1 MNATSHHG
9 LQVPFGWL
17 AGLLVAAVGLAAAPA
32 AEAQSESPT
41 FTRDIAP
48 IMQRSCQK
56 CHRPNS
62 LAPMSLITYED
73 VRPWARSI
81 KQRTGLRNRMGV
93 MPPWYIE
100 KDIGIQRFKD
110 DWSLSDAE
118 VAAIATWVDNG
129 APRGEPADMPEP
141 PPFIDIDEWEIGEP
155 DLIVSSPTFEVKGE
169 APDWW
174 GVLGQ
179 VESGLTED
187 RYVAAIEY
195 KERNDLPR
203 GVRSDTVG
211 GLFVVHHSALTTMPR
226 DGGPAD
232 AYTWPVH
239 EVGRNA
245 DVFDEDA
252 GPILP
257 ADSMVIFPSTHLHS
271 NGIDT
276 TARLE
281 VGFKFHPRD
290 YEPTKKMELLFF
302 GNGPDIDILPMQ
314 DNQRMDAYFTLPENT
329 KISVY
334 EPHMHAPGVRM
345 CLEAVWG
352 DTVETLNCSGY
363 DHNWVRVYKYEDDAA
378 PLLPKGTIL
387 HLSGYFNNTP
397 TNPNVV
403 DPRNWSGSG
412 HRSVDNMFINLIQAI
427 YMDDEEF
434 AAEVAERERL
444 RAADGRSDLGCVVC
458 GSDYFETPANVD
470 GGGQ

>member
-1 MNATSHHG
+1 MTITFRVGS
-9 LQVPFGWL
+9 
-17 AGLLVAAVGLAAAPA
+17 VAALALAFVAGPHVA
-32 AEAQSESPT
+32 TAQTQPHDDVT
-41 FTRDIAP
+41 FTKDIAP
-48 IMQRSCQK
+48 ILQRSCQK

-62 LAPMSLITYED
+62 LAPMSLITYEE

-81 KQRTGLRNRMGV
+81 KQRTGLRNQMGV

-110 DWSLSDAE
+110 DWSLSDDE
-118 VAAIATWVDNG
+118 ISAIAAWTDAG
-129 APRGEPADMPEP
+129 APRGDMADMPTP
-141 PPFIDIDEWEIGEP
+141 PAFIDVDEWEIGQP
-155 DLIVSSPTFEVKGE
+155 DLIVSSPPIEVAGS

-174 GVLGQ
+174 GMLGQ
-179 VESGLTED
+179 VDSGLTED

-203 GVRSDTVG
+203 GVKSDTVG
-211 GLFVVHHSALTTMPR
+211 GLFVVHHSALATMGPDDGPR
-226 DGGPAD
+226 ETF
-232 AYTWPVH
+232 TWPVH

-245 DVFDEDA
+245 DVFDAEA
-252 GPILP
+252 GPILK
-257 ADSMVIFPSTHLHS
+257 AGSKLIFPSTHLHA
-271 NGIDT
+271 NGTDT

-281 VGFKFHPRD
+281 VGFKFHPKE
-290 YEPTKKMELLFF
+290 YEPTKEIEYLFF
-302 GNGPDIDILPMQ
+302 GNGPDIDIRGNE

-329 KISVY
+329 KLSVY

-352 DTVETLNCSGY
+352 TTVQALNCSGY

-387 HLSGYFNNTP
+387 HLTGFFNNTL
-397 TNPNVV
+397 TNPNVA

-412 HRSVDNMFINLIQAI
+412 HRSVDNMFINLLQAI
-427 YMDDEEF
+427 YMDDEVF
-434 AAEVAERERL
+434 AVEVAKREAQL
-444 RAADGRSDLGCVVC
+444 QLTGGTDIGCLTC
-458 GSDYFETPANVD
+458 GTSPPPANA

>member
-1 MNATSHHG
+1 MTMTFRVAS
-9 LQVPFGWL
+9 
-17 AGLLVAAVGLAAAPA
+17 VAALSLTFVVGPRVATAQNAPHDDV
-32 AEAQSESPT
+32 T
-41 FTRDIAP
+41 FTKDIAP
-48 IMQRSCQK
+48 ILQRSCQK

-62 LAPMSLITYED
+62 LAPMSLITYEE

-81 KQRTGLRNRMGV
+81 KQRTGLRNQMGV

-110 DWSLSDAE
+110 DWSLSDDE
-118 VAAIATWVDNG
+118 IAAIAAWTDAG
-129 APRGEPADMPEP
+129 APRGNPADMPTP
-141 PPFIDIDEWEIGEP
+141 TAFIDVDDWEIGQP
-155 DLIVSSPTFEVKGE
+155 DLIVSSPPIEVGAE

-174 GVLGQ
+174 GMLGQ
-179 VESGLTED
+179 VDSGLTED

-203 GVRSDTVG
+203 GVKSETVG
-211 GLFVVHHSALTTMPR
+211 GLFVVHHSALTTLGPDEEPR
-226 DGGPAD
+226 EAF
-232 AYTWPVH
+232 TWPVH

-245 DVFDEDA
+245 DVFDAEA
-252 GPILP
+252 GPSLK
-257 ADSMVIFPSTHLHS
+257 AGAKLIFPSTHLHA
-271 NGIDT
+271 NGTDT
-276 TARLE
+276 NARLE
-281 VGFKFHPRD
+281 VGFKFHPKE
-290 YEPTKKMELLFF
+290 YEPTKEVEFLFF
-302 GNGPDIDILPMQ
+302 GNGPDIDIRGME

-329 KISVY
+329 KLSVY

-352 DTVETLNCSGY
+352 TTVQALNCSGY

-387 HLSGYFNNTP
+387 HLTGYFNNTA
-397 TNPNVV
+397 TNRNVA

-412 HRSVDNMFINLIQAI
+412 HRSVDNMFINLLQAI

-434 AAEVAERERL
+434 AVEVAKRDGQL
-444 RAADGRSDLGCVVC
+444 QLTGGTDIGCLTCGTSVPAAS
-458 GSDYFETPANVD
+458 A

>member
-1 MNATSHHG
+1 MTMTFRVGSVAA
-9 LQVPFGWL
+9 LLL
-17 AGLLVAAVGLAAAPA
+17 ALVAGPRVAT
-32 AEAQSESPT
+32 AQTPHDEVT
-41 FTRDIAP
+41 FTKDIAP
-48 IMQRSCQK
+48 ILQRSCQK

-81 KQRTGLRNRMGV
+81 KQRTGLRNQMGV

-110 DWSLSDAE
+110 DWSLSDDE
-118 VAAIATWVDNG
+118 IGAIAAWSDAG
-129 APRGEPADMPEP
+129 APRGNPADMPVP
-141 PPFIDIDEWEIGEP
+141 PAFIDVDEWEIGQP
-155 DLIVSSPTFEVKGE
+155 DLIVSSPAIEVKGE

-179 VESGLTED
+179 IDSGLTED
-187 RYVAAIEY
+187 RYVSAIEY

-203 GVRSDTVG
+203 GVKSDTVG
-211 GLFVVHHSALTTMPR
+211 GLFVVHHSALTTMGPDDGPR
-226 DGGPAD
+226 DAF
-232 AYTWPVH
+232 TWPVH

-245 DVFDEDA
+245 DIFDEEA
-252 GPILP
+252 GPILK
-257 ADSMVIFPSTHLHS
+257 AGAKLIFPSTHLHA
-271 NGIDT
+271 NGTDT

-281 VGFKFHPRD
+281 VGFKFHPKE
-290 YEPTKKMELLFF
+290 YEPTKEVEFLFF
-302 GNGPDIDILPMQ
+302 GNGPDIDIRGME

-329 KISVY
+329 KLSVY

-352 DTVETLNCSGY
+352 TTVQALNCSGY

-387 HLSGYFNNTP
+387 HLTGYFNNTL
-397 TNPNVV
+397 TNPNVA

-412 HRSVDNMFINLIQAI
+412 HRSVDNMFINLLQAI

-434 AAEVAERERL
+434 AVEVAKRDGQL
-444 RAADGRSDLGCVVC
+444 QLTGGTDIGCLLCGTSAAQA
-458 GSDYFETPANVD
+458 TA
-470 GGGQ
+470 GGG